1 MAEETF
7 KTIQVL
13 ALVTSQKFGVRHV
26 GEDTTYFG
34 HRTWRNWDGTDLET
48 PRRGLA
54 LLVSEVLCK
63 LPWGKS
69 IKIIHS
75 WKPMSHFSGQ
85 PGKTA
90 PGVQY

>member
-13 ALVTSQKFGVRHV
+13 ALVTSQKLGVRHV
-26 GEDTTYFG
+26 DKDTTYFG

-48 PRRGLA
+48 PHRGLA
-54 LLVSEVLCK
+54 LLESEVLCK
-63 LPWGKS
+63 LPWEKS

-75 WKPMSHFSGQ
+75 CKPMSHSSGQ
-85 PGKTA
+85 LGKTD
-90 PGVQY
+90 PGVQ